1 MDRVV
6 CNRRIWMMKNGY
18 WDALI
23 HCALFKDVDRNVM
36 RTFACIK
43 RLEERTRNTL
53 ELYRIKRK
61 HKKDNID
68 APSHNI
74 DPIQLHKRQERCRV
88 HRWCDESTRT
98 WLSIT
103 ASYIINTHLKAVC
116 LLQLDCLL
124 LIDFGSSYC
133 YKKSEPFSCIQKAF
147 DYHDCYMRVIERRSC
162 CFDWICA

>member
-1 MDRVV
+1 MFDWLSDVKREE
-6 CNRRIWMMKNGY
+6 MMR
-18 WDALI
+18 WR
-23 HCALFKDVDRNVM
+23 ALFKDVDRNVM

-88 HRWCDESTRT
+88 HR
-98 WLSIT
+98 
-103 ASYIINTHLKAVC
+103 
-116 LLQLDCLL
+116 
-124 LIDFGSSYC
+124 
-133 YKKSEPFSCIQKAF
+133 
-147 DYHDCYMRVIERRSC
+147 
-162 CFDWICA
+162 